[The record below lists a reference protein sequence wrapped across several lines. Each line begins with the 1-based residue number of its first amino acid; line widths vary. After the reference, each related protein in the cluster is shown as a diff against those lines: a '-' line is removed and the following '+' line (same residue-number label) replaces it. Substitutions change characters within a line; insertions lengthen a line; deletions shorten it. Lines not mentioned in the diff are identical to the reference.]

1 MGGKV
6 SSTNSYNWT
15 KSRKQ
20 RSALFAKFL
29 NIILYTKYIDLVPH
43 SILLEDILFPTKTD
57 NWSEQEYNIWS
68 LLLNLLE
75 ERTSLGYI
83 NKVKIYEKTYLEMK
97 FVNEIYDESF
107 KDLIECLNNDYY
119 YWKSSLK
126 ILAKN
131 VQDDLKRS
139 LPPSSKSDDSD
150 DVHSTNSSSVEITL
164 SPPKKQ
170 FGDIVPFEQVE
181 ELLNKVQLQYGII
194 YKKKGCKSFNKNVW
208 IWEKSNKS
216 SRDSKS
222 SKTSNLNPLDL

>member
-43 SILLEDILFPTKTD
+43 SILLEDFLFPTKTD

-75 ERTSLGYI
+75 KRTSLGYI

-107 KDLIECLNNDYY
+107 KDLIECLKNDYY

-126 ILAKN
+126 VLAKN
-131 VQDDLKRS
+131 VQDDLKKS
-139 LPPSSKSDDSD
+139 LPPSNSDDS
-150 DVHSTNSSSVEITL
+150 DVHSTNSSSIEITL
-164 SPPKKQ
+164 LPPKKQ
-170 FGDIVPFEQVE
+170 FGDTFPFEKVE

-194 YKKKGCKSFNKNVW
+194 YKKEGSKTSNKNVW

-216 SRDSKS
+216 NIDSKTSKS
-222 SKTSNLNPLDL
+222 SNLKLLDL